1 MYKNPI
7 LAKSRDAFLLLQGKK
22 KIGIPWLSASTQRL
36 PLPTLSTHVRVD
48 VDWIKREWSA
58 PRCGLN
64 GLDTEDSCCVEVDAC
79 SRVFAHSLFF
89 Y

>member
-22 KIGIPWLSASTQRL
+22 CDIPWLSASTQRL

-48 VDWIKREWSA
+48 VDWIKRE
-58 PRCGLN
+58 
-64 GLDTEDSCCVEVDAC
+64 
-79 SRVFAHSLFF
+79 
-89 Y
+89 